1 MPTSAMPP
9 PAPGCDSRRATPF
22 VIVLCGP
29 TAAGKTTVGIRL
41 ARELD
46 GEIVSADALQVY
58 RRMDIGTAK
67 PTAAERALVPHH
79 LIDVVEP
86 DQPFDAAR
94 YVALARPAVEDIL
107 RRGKVPLVVGGTG
120 LYIRALLHGLFPAP
134 AVDPTVR
141 VRLAAELTAR
151 GVEAM
156 HARLA
161 QCDPEAARRL
171 HPRDSARIL
180 RALEVFAATGRPISA
195 LQRAHR
201 FADSPYVSRIL
212 GLRLERSV
220 LYARIDRRV
229 EEMLA
234 AGLEEEV
241 RGLLAAGF
249 SPALKAMQALG
260 YRHIAAWL
268 EGSLS
273 REEAVRTM
281 KRDTRRYAKRQMTWF
296 RATPGIRW
304 FSPED
309 PPAILA
315 ACRDFLACV
324 RANRPGAEA

>member
-1 MPTSAMPP
+1 MTASPP
-9 PAPGCDSRRATPF
+9 PSAAPGRACDRAAPF
-22 VIVLCGP
+22 VVVLCGP
-29 TAAGKTTVGIRL
+29 TAAGKTAVGIRL

-58 RRMDIGTAK
+58 RRLNLGTAK
-67 PTAAERALVPHH
+67 PTPEERALVAHH

-86 DQPFDAAR
+86 DEPFDAAR
-94 YVALARPAVEDIL
+94 YVALARPAVADIL
-107 RRGKVPLVVGGTG
+107 RRGKIPLVVGGTG

-134 AVDPTVR
+134 AVDPAVR

-151 GVEAM
+151 GAEAL

-161 QCDPEAARRL
+161 QCDPETARRL
-171 HPRDSARIL
+171 HPRDTARIL
-180 RALEVFAATGRPISA
+180 RALEVFEATGRPISV

-201 FADSPYVSRIL
+201 FADSPYASRVF
-212 GLRLERSV
+212 GLRLERAA

-234 AGLEEEV
+234 AGLEDEV

-249 SPALKAMQALG
+249 SPALKPMQALG
-260 YRHIAAWL
+260 YRHIVAWL
-268 EGSLS
+268 EGRIP

-281 KRDTRRYAKRQMTWF
+281 KRDTRRYAKRQLTWF

-309 PPAILA
+309 LPAILA
-315 ACRDFLACV
+315 ACREFLASL
-324 RANRPGAEA
+324 RPSRPHPQA